1 MKVDFESLERLPL
14 IEKKL
19 DHMINLLESKQ
30 QKRWLSSKE
39 AAHYM
44 GYSADTIRKLIKNG
58 DLQEG
63 IHYHQRYRKLVFD
76 SVALDRWLM
85 GIEEDESPAEID
97 GIISEIIAEV
107 KSDAS

>member
-1 MKVDFESLERLPL
+1 MKVDFESLERLPNL
-14 IEKKL
+14 EKKL
-19 DHMINLLESKQ
+19 DHVIKMLESKH

-39 AAHYM
+39 AAQYL
-44 GYSADTIRKLIKNG
+44 GYSADTISKLIKRG
-58 DLQEG
+58 DLKIG
-63 IHYHQRYRKLVFD
+63 IHYHQRNRKLIFD
-76 SVALDRWLM
+76 STALDRWVI